1 MGFIL
6 RNRLVSEP
14 LGLDCDAE
22 YVLAGAPHVTARIIA
37 VYDFFGVEHVHFERT
52 TRSASTDH
60 VMIKTLT
67 REGFVKG
74 FVPVR

>member
-1 MGFIL
+1 MAFTL
-6 RNRLVSEP
+6 RSRLVPQPS
-14 LGLDCDAE
+14 GLDCDAE
-22 YVLAGAPHVTARIIA
+22 YVLVDAPHVTARILA

-67 REGFVKG
+67 REAFVKG
-74 FVPVR
+74 FAPAR